1 MGKLNAYVGMLTLV
15 TIGLLVYGLFFRG
28 TSNTSSAS
36 GKGVNAGNA
45 TAGFLGGKRRK

>member
-1 MGKLNAYVGMLTLV
+1 MGKLNAYAGLFTLV
-15 TIGLLVYGLFFRG
+15 AVGLLVYGLFFRG
-28 TSNTSSAS
+28 TSSTSSAS